1 MVLPEFFHAS
11 AHVQGGI
18 EALVYSMI
26 PSGATLINPNIL
38 FNSLLGFFVA
48 TNVATFYYT
57 SIFFIVTLWVTF
69 EVNCKFK
76 NPLEGFAFQ

>member
-18 EALVYSMI
+18 LSLIYSMI

-38 FNSLLGFFVA
+38 FISLLGFFVA
-48 TNVATFYYT
+48 TNVATFLYGVLHLRGI
-57 SIFFIVTLWVTF
+57 SIVQRI
-69 EVNCKFK
+69 EH
-76 NPLEGFAFQ
+76 